1 MPDASDRM
9 LSTRQLAERL
19 GVSIRT
25 VETWRY
31 RGIGPRGT
39 RLGYKAVRYPESE
52 VERWLAE
59 KAEQDPLHH
68 AAG

>member
-9 LSTRQLAERL
+9 LTTRQVAERL

-31 RGIGPRGT
+31 RGEGPPGVSLAR
-39 RLGYKAVRYPESE
+39 KAVRYPEAALE
-52 VERWLAE
+52 AWLAE
-59 KAEQDPLHH
+59 RWQREATR